1 MKKNITLLLL
11 LTLILSSCVNYSSL
25 RINSLDINKFN
36 MKSASDIL
44 IEVKLGIENP
54 LNTGVFIKEL
64 NGDIKYKDAK
74 FARVELVSSDTVLAR
89 SIGVYRATL
98 KVVID
103 DPMMLLSMG
112 INFRSLKLDEYVADA
127 KIKIANTNGGVRK
140 IKIKNYSLD
149 RLSNK

>member
-1 MKKNITLLLL
+1 
-11 LTLILSSCVNYSSL
+11 
-25 RINSLDINKFN
+25 

-89 SIGVYRATL
+89 SMGVYRATL